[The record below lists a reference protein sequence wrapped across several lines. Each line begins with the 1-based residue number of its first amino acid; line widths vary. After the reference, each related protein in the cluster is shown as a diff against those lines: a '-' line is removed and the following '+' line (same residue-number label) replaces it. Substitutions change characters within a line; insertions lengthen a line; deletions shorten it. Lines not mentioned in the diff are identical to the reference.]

1 MGKPPVSANERSS
14 PLEMSLS
21 WAVMTKDLHLQI
33 DTGEFWFV
41 ERQQKKKKGT
51 VSKHSC
57 TLPKYETHCQLFYPG
72 LCSGGRSL
80 IR

>member
-41 ERQQKKKKGT
+41 ERQQKKKRDCK
-51 VSKHSC
+51 
-57 TLPKYETHCQLFYPG
+57 QA
-72 LCSGGRSL
+72 
-80 IR
+80 